1 MAASTTFQ
9 NHLDRIH
16 TEIYQHK
23 VIQRNP
29 YTKWFK
35 LGEASTAQVAD
46 LVTQFSVFSN
56 HFIPLEAK
64 RMVNS
69 ATEQEEMEAR
79 AILGSEIGVSID
91 PKTGDIE
98 GHRFSHNS
106 AHIKW
111 LRDVGEML
119 GLRRDE
125 LGKWPLGTPST
136 HRFLKNLERVYGSPD
151 NNVGSGA
158 SFAVESWAGFGIG
171 KGEEPESDNF
181 WKELITG
188 LEGYN
193 RRNREPLK
201 LPPLNVGFFRFHFGL
216 ETGHVANVEH
226 ELKQTFVRPEFDAD
240 KWFSGAAHALNAI
253 HIFWNGLDK
262 SRRRIGAGDPCSD

>member
-1 MAASTTFQ
+1 MSANTNFQ
-9 NHLDRIH
+9 DHLRRIES
-16 TEIYQHK
+16 EIYQHEI
-23 VIQRNP
+23 IQRNR

-35 LGEASTAQVAD
+35 LGQATTAQVAD

-56 HFIPLEAK
+56 HFIPLEAR

-79 AILGSEIGVSID
+79 AILASEIGVSID
-91 PKTGDIE
+91 PKTGDTE

-119 GLRRDE
+119 GLNRDA
-125 LGKWPLGTPST
+125 LGKWMLGSPAT
-136 HRFLKNLERVYGSPD
+136 HRFLTNLEKVYGSPD
-151 NNVGSGA
+151 NNIGSGA
-158 SFAVESWAGFGIG
+158 SFAVESWAGYGIG
-171 KGEEPESDNF
+171 KGEEPESNNF

-193 RRNREPLK
+193 RHHRAPLQ

-216 ETGHVANVEH
+216 ESGHVANVEH
-226 ELKQTFVRPEFDAD
+226 ELKQTFANPGFDSE
-240 KWFSGAAHALNAI
+240 KWFTGASRALEAI
-253 HIFWNGLDK
+253 RIFWTGLDR
-262 SRRRIGAGDPCSD
+262 SRRRMNLS

>member
-1 MAASTTFQ
+1 MKFQ
-9 NHLDRIH
+9 DHLRKIES
-16 TEIYQHK
+16 EIYQHE

-35 LGEASTAQVAD
+35 LGHANTAQIAD

-56 HFIPLEAK
+56 YFIPLEAK

-69 ATEQEEMEAR
+69 ATEEEEREAR

-106 AHIKW
+106 AHITW

-119 GLRRDE
+119 GLKRDE
-125 LGKWPLGTPST
+125 LGKWALGSPAT
-136 HRFLKNLERVYGSPD
+136 HRFLQNLEKVYGSTD
-151 NNVGSGA
+151 NNIGSGA
-158 SFAVESWAGFGIG
+158 SFAIESWAGYGIG
-171 KGEEPESDNF
+171 KGEEVESHNF
-181 WKELITG
+181 WKELIVG

-193 RRNREPLK
+193 QRNRQPLQ
-201 LPPLNVGFFRFHFGL
+201 LPSLNVGFFRFHFGL

-226 ELKQTFVRPEFDAD
+226 ELEKTFRNADFDSD
-240 KWFSGAAHALNAI
+240 KWMSGATHALEAI
-253 HIFWNGLDK
+253 LIFWKGLDAT
-262 SRRRIGAGDPCSD
+262 RRRIDAETGPPYP

>member
-1 MAASTTFQ
+1 MAANSSFQ
-9 NHLDRIH
+9 DHLRRIEA
-16 TEIYQHK
+16 EIYQHEI
-23 VIQRNP
+23 IQQNS

-35 LGEASTAQVAD
+35 RGGATTSQVAD

-69 ATEQEEMEAR
+69 ATEEEEMEACDML
-79 AILGSEIGVSID
+79 ASEIGVSID
-91 PKTGDIE
+91 PNTGNIE

-119 GLRRDE
+119 GLNRDA
-125 LGKWPLGTPST
+125 LGKWALGSPST
-136 HRFLKNLERVYGSPD
+136 HRFLTNLEKVYGSPD
-151 NNVGSGA
+151 NNIGSGA
-158 SFAVESWAGFGIG
+158 SFAVESWAGYGIG
-171 KGEEPESDNF
+171 KGEEVESNNF

-193 RRNREPLK
+193 QRNRAPLQ
-201 LPPLNVGFFRFHFGL
+201 LPPLNVGFFRFHLGL
-216 ETGHVANVEH
+216 ESGHVANVVH
-226 ELKQTFVRPEFDAD
+226 ELQQTFANPGFDSD
-240 KWFSGAAHALNAI
+240 KWFTGATRALESI
-253 HIFWNGLDK
+253 RVFWNGLDR
-262 SRRRIGAGDPCSD
+262 SRRKLLD

>member
-1 MAASTTFQ
+1 MAANTNFQ
-9 NHLDRIH
+9 SHLQRIEA
-16 TEIYQHK
+16 EIYQHEI
-23 VIQRNP
+23 IQRNP

-35 LGEASTAQVAD
+35 LGYATTSQVAD

-79 AILGSEIGVSID
+79 AILASEIGVSID
-91 PKTGDIE
+91 PKTGNTE

-119 GLRRDE
+119 GLNRDK
-125 LGKWPLGTPST
+125 LGKWALGSPST
-136 HRFLKNLERVYGSPD
+136 LRFLINLEKVYGSPD
-151 NNVGSGA
+151 NSIGSGA
-158 SFAVESWAGFGIG
+158 SFAVESWAGYGIG
-171 KGEEPESDNF
+171 KGEEAEGNNF
-181 WKELITG
+181 WKELTTG

-193 RRNREPLK
+193 SRNREPLQ

-216 ETGHVANVEH
+216 ESGHVANVEN
-226 ELKQTFVRPEFDAD
+226 ELKRTFASPDFKTD
-240 KWFSGAAHALNAI
+240 KWFTGAKRALDAI
-253 HIFWNGLDK
+253 RIFWNGLDR
-262 SRRRIGAGDPCSD
+262 SRKRKNFSAS